1 MTAKDTITAE
11 MAFMFG
17 ERSGNS
23 TIDYPLEGS
32 KSIVNA
38 LLRGI
43 RKFGGRVLLRSHVEE
58 NCNGRYSS
66 LTQSGSF

>member
-17 ERSGNS
+17 ERNSGHS

-32 KSIVNA
+32 KGIVDA

-43 RKFGGRVLLRSHVEE
+43 EKNGGRVLLTAPVQQVLVEGE
-58 NCNGRYSS
+58 
-66 LTQSGSF
+66 TV

>member
-17 ERSGNS
+17 ERNSGES

-32 KSIVNA
+32 KGIVDA
-38 LLRGI
+38 LIRGI
-43 RKFGGRVLLRSHVEE
+43 EKFGGKVLLTSPVQEIIVE
-58 NCNGRYSS
+58 GMHSAS
-66 LTQSGSF
+66 